1 MCWALWALSS
11 VNARPPVSSQHQTRP
26 TALTQTFGL
35 LRIHPS
41 PHFLSFAAAHFSQL
55 DVASQ
60 PISQLTRTCTLS
72 HQRWSGYDGLWHTP
86 RQEPDLSFLEA
97 AFLTHIVTLRSEN
110 PLFYQN
116 LLSQKQSSCSPLLF
130 SMSRHTTPEVVG
142 KWKSVTLVGVGA
154 AAGHLLLRL
163 SCPSKLL
170 LSPFPQTHQR
180 EIVINIQNI
189 QTKHFGS

>member
-26 TALTQTFGL
+26 TALNQTFGL

-41 PHFLSFAAAHFSQL
+41 PHFLSFAAVHFSQL

-72 HQRWSGYDGLWHTP
+72 QSEMVRIWWSMTHSKARTWPFIP
-86 RQEPDLSFLEA
+86 RGSLLD
-97 AFLTHIVTLRSEN
+97 HIVTLRSEN

-116 LLSQKQSSCSPLLF
+116 LLSQKQSSCSALLF
-130 SMSRHTTPEVVG
+130 SMSRQTTPEVVG